1 MQEAATILFS
11 KSSVVMKAVFVK
23 EKGSFDNVVV
33 EEIAE
38 PVIAADEVLVKISAA
53 GVNPVDWKAVL
64 NGYFNPPHILGSD
77 VAGIVE
83 AIGIEVKNYKV
94 GDEIIGSLEWAKQSA
109 FAEYVATK
117 EKYITLKPKNLSLTE
132 AAGVPLAA
140 LTAWQGL
147 FDHGNLQAGQKVVIH
162 AAAGGVG
169 LFALQFAKWKGAYVV
184 ATASERNIDFLKSV
198 GADEVI
204 DYTKYKLTD
213 KTNNADVVFDSVAT
227 PEVQG
232 ESFKALKPGGKYVSI
247 TAGPREEL
255 LKGFDI
261 SATRFLFI
269 SNPQQLKK
277 IVQLIEEGE
286 IKVFIEKT
294 FPLSEA
300 KDALIYV
307 HQGRTRGKVVLINE

>member
-1 MQEAATILFS
+1 
-11 KSSVVMKAVFVK
+11 MKAVFIK
-23 EKGSFDNVVV
+23 EKGSFDNIVV
-33 EEIAE
+33 EEIAK
-38 PVIAADEVLVKISAA
+38 PVIAADEILVKIAAA
-53 GVNPVDWKAVL
+53 GINPVDWKAVL
-64 NGYFNPPHILGSD
+64 HGYFTPPHILGSD
-77 VAGIVE
+77 IAGTIE
-83 AIGIEVKNYKV
+83 AVGSEVKNYKA

-117 EKYITLKPKNLSLTE
+117 EQYITYKPANLSLQQS
-132 AAGVPLAA
+132 AAIPLAA
-140 LTAWQGL
+140 LTAWQAL
-147 FDHGNLQAGQKVVIH
+147 FDHGNLQAGQKIVIH

-213 KTNNADVVFDSVAT
+213 KTNNADVVLDSVAT
-227 PEVQG
+227 EDVQL

-261 SATRFLFI
+261 SATRFLFH
-269 SNPQQLKK
+269 SNPEQLKQ
-277 IVQLIEEGE
+277 IVQLIEEE
-286 IKVFIEKT
+286 KVKVFVERT
-294 FPLSEA
+294 FPLTEA
-300 KDALIYV
+300 KEALMQL
-307 HQGRTRGKVVLINE
+307 HKGRTRGKIVLIN